1 MVSVYIDPCRAL
13 SRARARGSKSNYK
26 NRCLLILLNCI
37 SVFSVFLAQKRLM
50 VSEEDKESLKTSI
63 IEIRFIAW
71 V

>member
-1 MVSVYIDPCRAL
+1 MGIFKIDA
-13 SRARARGSKSNYK
+13 SSNFK
-26 NRCLLILLNCI
+26 NCI